1 MKKALTSGPKA
12 LNVAF
17 LLGWEKGPL
26 GQWPS
31 SYSVKNCPE
40 TGGKG
45 AGRNYFNLNNVLLEP
60 REDSIRPA
68 ICLLWTLYG
77 GTIKDLTPSFKA
89 NHIVPLFNLE
99 DFPDVGKFLSNI
111 NYNQRK
117 ISCLKAKPVKP
128 SSQSFSKQVGNTSHC
143 STLLE
148 TLVLEESNKSRI
160 PLPLK
165 AQTPTM
171 VGYSCD
177 IGSIVHHF
185 DNLSDDGKY
194 NNLKNMR
201 RPGTEFVF
209 PSREI
214 CKKAR
219 RCNNNWLRILPW
231 LSYSK
236 SAGWYILCPMCCFGR
251 CFGSNASK
259 LTKLMKA
266 PLTEWSPASVRMKQ
280 HELKSDV
287 HKTALLTMQKLIAV
301 MENNTKSVARF
312 LDSTLDSKINQ
323 NRQKLSSIIKTI
335 LLCAR
340 HNIPLRGHRDD
351 SDYYDTDDCGSFQ
364 ALLDFRV
371 GSGDITL
378 QNSLNQPL
386 VMHLIAQRPT
396 RMSLFLVVLKLLITY
411 YCRR

>member
-1 MKKALTSGPKA
+1 MKKALTSGQKA
-12 LNVAF
+12 LNFAF

-31 SYSVKNCPE
+31 SYSVKKCPE

-128 SSQSFSKQVGNTSHC
+128 SSQSFSKQVGNTSDC

-185 DNLSDDGKY
+185 DNLSDDEKY
-194 NNLKNMR
+194 NNLKNMW
-201 RPGTEFVF
+201 RPGTDFVF

-287 HKTALLTMQKLIAV
+287 HKTALLTMHKLIAV

-371 GSGDITL
+371 DSGDITL
-378 QNSLNQPL
+378 QTILNQPL
-386 VMHLIAQRPT
+386 VIAQRPT